1 MDTKRNNSDVVEIDL
16 AEVAG
21 LLVHRA
27 WIIVL
32 CAVLTAA
39 ASYCISR
46 FLVTDLYES
55 TASVYILNKQDNGT
69 ITYSDVQL
77 GTQLTKDYAQLIT
90 SRYVVEKVIENCGLD
105 TTYSGLSKRISVET
119 PSDTRIL
126 EITVTDED
134 PVMARYIAGE
144 IMKEAAAHIKNVMDI
159 QAVNVVDEANLPD
172 KPSSP
177 DVFKWTFIGF
187 FLGAFVCAAVV
198 VAHFM
203 LDDTIKTSDDVERY
217 LGLSTLGMI
226 PIRENPERAHYSRH
240 ESRTAAANHAD
251 SSVSEVKAESGRLSD
266 GQYAD
271 DEIIDM
277 NESEEM

>member
-21 LLVHRA
+21 LLVNKA
-27 WIIVL
+27 WLIVI

-39 ASYCISR
+39 ASFCISR
-46 FLVTDLYES
+46 FLVTDLYDS
-55 TASVYILNKQDNGT
+55 TTSVYILNKQDSGT

-77 GTQLTKDYAQLIT
+77 GTQLTKDYAQLIK

-134 PVMARYIAGE
+134 PIIAQYIANE
-144 IMKEAAAHIKNVMDI
+144 IRKEAAAHIKNVMDI

-172 KPSSP
+172 RPSSP
-177 DVFKWTFIGF
+177 DVLKWTVIGF
-187 FLGAFVCAAVV
+187 LLGAFVCAAVV
-198 VAHFM
+198 LAHFM
-203 LDDTIKTSDDVERY
+203 LDDTIKTSDDVEKY

-226 PIRENPERAHYSRH
+226 PIRQEPERRH
-240 ESRTAAANHAD
+240 M
-251 SSVSEVKAESGRLSD
+251 SD
-266 GQYAD
+266 GQDAD
-271 DEIIDM
+271 EEIIDM
-277 NESEEM
+277 NESEGV